1 MGGIQQGVSK
11 MDNVPNDG
19 VAELEQPKDRAQ
31 LVTNWLL
38 GAVIVLLIAIVA
50 FVVLRDDPATV
61 AGDTTTT
68 TTVAPGVTETTEI
81 GETTTVPGD
90 ITETTLATSTTV
102 SDSTTTIPV
111 DTTQAPTPDET
122 IASSLASEWITA
134 LGDGDADTAWELLD
148 PASQAAIG
156 GRSGF
161 DGSFTGL
168 VEGYGAWADATDV
181 VVYTSPV
188 PLVEP
193 AELYIVSWAGT
204 VNQEGVTSPSAIAI
218 PVTVNQ
224 QGAFVNPF
232 LRGDLVEFVVPER
245 SDPPAIFANITTF
258 EVDIPTDA
266 VPLVFVNGFYETNQ
280 QVQDLGGGK
289 SRVYITPDGNLEV
302 GANQVLAVV
311 YFFDGLVHAE
321 AVNFVIGEDS

>member
-1 MGGIQQGVSK
+1 
-11 MDNVPNDG
+11 MDNVPDNDTTQPD
-19 VAELEQPKDRAQ
+19 LPKDRAQ

-50 FVVLRDDPATV
+50 FVVLRDDSATE
-61 AGDTTTT
+61 AGDTTT
-68 TTVAPGVTETTEI
+68 TTVAPGVTETTQI

-90 ITETTLATSTTV
+90 STETTLATSTTV

-111 DTTQAPTPDET
+111 DTTQPPTPDET
-122 IASSLASEWITA
+122 IASSLVSEWITA

-148 PASQAAIG
+148 PASQEAIG

-161 DGSFTGL
+161 DGSFSGL
-168 VEGYGAWADATDV
+168 VEGYGAWADAEDV
-181 VVYTSPV
+181 VTYVNPV

-193 AELYIVSWAGT
+193 AELFLVSWAGT
-204 VNQEGVTSPSAIAI
+204 VSQEGIVSQNAIAI
-218 PVTVNQ
+218 PVTVNA

-232 LRGDLVEFVVPER
+232 LRGDVVEFVVPER
-245 SDPPAIFANITTF
+245 SDPPAVFANITTF
-258 EVDIPTDA
+258 EFDIPTDA
-266 VPLVFVNGFYETNQ
+266 VPLVFVNGFYETTQ

-289 SRVYITPDGNLEV
+289 SRVYVMPDGHFEA
-302 GANQVLAVV
+302 GANQVLAIV
-311 YFFDGLVHAE
+311 YFQEGLVHAE